1 MQYWDTSTLL
11 KMYVPEPDSSRFAGH
26 LVMPVYT
33 SELTRLE
40 LLRAITRKDLE
51 GAIAPA
57 SAETVFN
64 KSLFDV
70 DSSRVA
76 LLPVEP
82 AVEARFRS
90 LLLQLHRRSPA
101 IVIRTFDALHLA
113 TADLLRATEIITTG
127 PRMRAGAAAIGLKY
141 FP

>member
-26 LVMPVYT
+26 LVMPIYT

-40 LLRAITRKDLE
+40 LITRKELE

-64 KSLFDV
+64 KFLFDV
-70 DSSRVA
+70 DSSRVV

-90 LLLQLHRRSPA
+90 LVLQLHRRSPA
-101 IVIRTFDALHLA
+101 IVVRTFDALHLA
-113 TADLLRATEIITTG
+113 TADLLRATEVITTD